1 MASRSTSP
9 PSLRP
14 QRSMR
19 RKSPP
24 KPELRPQRS
33 LPRKSPSRVRKLSSP
48 PPTLVRTFLDDHAA
62 AQLTGKAHH
71 SEGTPPLTTTQRF
84 VMGLSSLLYLLP
96 AAAWAHFGFNILC
109 AWFCL
114 VSLLSISA
122 DALSGLLPESLMQVV
137 RICDRSIGTIGL
149 VSAVLANSTSVANT
163 VLALLA
169 VATSLAW
176 FVKGRLTAQAA
187 PTARWR
193 YLFFHAMWHAW
204 GALALVAVTITAQ
217 PEPSKGHR

>member
-1 MASRSTSP
+1 MTERRTSQKAR
-9 PSLRP
+9 RP
-14 QRSMR
+14 
-19 RKSPP
+19 
-24 KPELRPQRS
+24 
-33 LPRKSPSRVRKLSSP
+33 
-48 PPTLVRTFLDDHAA
+48 DD
-62 AQLTGKAHH
+62 
-71 SEGTPPLTTTQRF
+71 TQRF
-84 VMGLSSLLYLLP
+84 VMGLSSLLYRRRGSVGS
-96 AAAWAHFGFNILC
+96 FGFNILC
-109 AWFCL
+109 AGFCL

-149 VSAVLANSTSVANT
+149 ISAVLANSTSVAIR
-163 VLALLA
+163 VALLA